1 MMVWREVRYSVIAS
15 QIFCEA
21 NKGDLV
27 RKGDLIMDFQEL
39 LKNRR
44 AIRDFQDRQVPLSV
58 VKEII
63 QDSCLAP
70 TASDRQPCKFI
81 IIEDRDFI
89 KKLSD
94 ESKRN
99 LLLDLDRNPDSPLR
113 MYEQILREEQFNVF
127 YNAPCLVFVIGP
139 KEVQSLDVDCALTVA
154 YFMFSA
160 TSRGLG
166 TCWIALGSNLR
177 ERKTLKEMGVPEDC
191 RIVAPVILGYPTG
204 IPEATFRHDP
214 DIIRIIS

>member
-1 MMVWREVRYSVIAS
+1 
-15 QIFCEA
+15 
-21 NKGDLV
+21 
-27 RKGDLIMDFQEL
+27 MDFQEL

-99 LLLDLDRNPDSPLR
+99 LLLDLDLNPD
-113 MYEQILREEQFNVF
+113 
-127 YNAPCLVFVIGP
+127 
-139 KEVQSLDVDCALTVA
+139 
-154 YFMFSA
+154 
-160 TSRGLG
+160 
-166 TCWIALGSNLR
+166 
-177 ERKTLKEMGVPEDC
+177 
-191 RIVAPVILGYPTG
+191 
-204 IPEATFRHDP
+204 
-214 DIIRIIS
+214 